1 MSKYYYLIAGLPE
14 LTLED
19 NKLNYTV
26 QSFRTELY
34 PELSKKDRQIIDLV
48 YLKFD
53 NSNLLALLDNKEAQL
68 KELGVY
74 SKDQL
79 LDLIDTVKYGEEQAK
94 GFAPYLVTFVEK
106 YFAEEFHDQD
116 ILENTLTGM
125 YYDYASKSKNN
136 FARSW
141 FQYNKVINNLLV
153 AFTCREYKI
162 DYQNQIIGDDE
173 ISRQIRHSSARDF
186 GLSTT
191 LDFINQLIRITD
203 ESDWVQRE
211 KRIDQMRWNWI
222 EEQTFFD
229 YFTIERVFVFL
240 LQVQMIERWLTL
252 DKEEGN
258 KYFREIIN
266 SFKNDVQ
273 IPVEFRQ

>member
-106 YFAEEFHDQD
+106 YFAEEFDDQD

-136 FARSW
+136 FVRSW

>member
-106 YFAEEFHDQD
+106 YFAEEFDDQD

-240 LQVQMIERWLTL
+240 LQVQMIE
-252 DKEEGN
+252 
-258 KYFREIIN
+258 
-266 SFKNDVQ
+266 
-273 IPVEFRQ
+273 

>member
-1 MSKYYYLIAGLPE
+1 M
-14 LTLED
+14 
-19 NKLNYTV
+19 
-26 QSFRTELY
+26 
-34 PELSKKDRQIIDLV
+34 
-48 YLKFD
+48 
-53 NSNLLALLDNKEAQL
+53 
-68 KELGVY
+68 
-74 SKDQL
+74 
-79 LDLIDTVKYGEEQAK
+79 
-94 GFAPYLVTFVEK
+94 
-106 YFAEEFHDQD
+106 
-116 ILENTLTGM
+116 
-125 YYDYASKSKNN
+125 
-136 FARSW
+136 
-141 FQYNKVINNLLV
+141 INNLLV

-211 KRIDQMRWNWI
+211 KRIDQMRWNWV

>member
-94 GFAPYLVTFVEK
+94 GFAP
-106 YFAEEFHDQD
+106 
-116 ILENTLTGM
+116 
-125 YYDYASKSKNN
+125 
-136 FARSW
+136 
-141 FQYNKVINNLLV
+141 
-153 AFTCREYKI
+153 
-162 DYQNQIIGDDE
+162 
-173 ISRQIRHSSARDF
+173 
-186 GLSTT
+186 
-191 LDFINQLIRITD
+191 
-203 ESDWVQRE
+203 
-211 KRIDQMRWNWI
+211 
-222 EEQTFFD
+222 
-229 YFTIERVFVFL
+229 
-240 LQVQMIERWLTL
+240 
-252 DKEEGN
+252 
-258 KYFREIIN
+258 
-266 SFKNDVQ
+266 
-273 IPVEFRQ
+273 